1 MLQRLK
7 ERLRGKRDAS
17 APDMHRGQ
25 GQAQRRGFGGGDD
38 AEAATE
44 QAGGAGGGWA
54 SSDSAA
60 AAARPTAEQSADAQR
75 ERDQNRESS

>member
-17 APDMHRGQ
+17 APDMHRGP

-38 AEAATE
+38 AADE
-44 QAGGAGGGWA
+44 QSGSAGGGWTSA
-54 SSDSAA
+54 SDAVATS
-60 AAARPTAEQSADAQR
+60 RPTAERPTQEQQDRQPS
-75 ERDQNRESS
+75 